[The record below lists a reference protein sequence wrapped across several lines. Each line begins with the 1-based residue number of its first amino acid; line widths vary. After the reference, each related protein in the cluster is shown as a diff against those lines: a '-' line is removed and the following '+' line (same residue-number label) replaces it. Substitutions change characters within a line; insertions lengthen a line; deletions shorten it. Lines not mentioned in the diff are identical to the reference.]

1 MRGVAH
7 LVQERE
13 LLMRMR
19 ERGKSL
25 AAISRDTGIARAVL
39 SRWWQRYREQGR
51 AGLQPRSR
59 RPERS
64 PNRLAVAIEQEI
76 LQLRGRGWGPARIA
90 AILHIGHS
98 SVHRVLAIRGRNR
111 LRRPQPRVSHRYEKS
126 RPGELLHLDLK
137 YLYRWRNCSREF
149 AYAAVDDFSREAV
162 ASIRP
167 KRSSPDAASFLEHVV
182 ETLPYRVESV
192 MTDNDLIFTMRHA
205 YNPDRKTRF
214 QQACKSLGIAHW
226 LTKPLHPQSNG
237 KVERFFRTLDDECFL
252 IRNPG
257 CSELR
262 IKDLAEFVWYYNHQR
277 PHLSLLGLT
286 PIERRQAYFQQ
297 APV

>member
-1 MRGVAH
+1 MRGIAH
-7 LVQERE
+7 SVQERE

-19 ERGKSL
+19 EGGKSL
-25 AAISRDTGIARAVL
+25 AAMSRETGIARPVL

-64 PNRLAVAIEQEI
+64 PSRLAASTAQEI

-90 AILHIGHS
+90 AVLHIGHS
-98 SVHRVLAIRGRNR
+98 SVHRVLSVHSRNR
-111 LRRPQPRVSHRYEKS
+111 LRLPQPRITHRYEKS

-137 YLYRWRNCSREF
+137 YLYCWRNRPREF

-182 ETLPYRVESV
+182 ETLPYRIESV

-205 YNPDRKTRF
+205 FNPDRKTRF
-214 QQACKSLGIAHW
+214 QQACKSMGIAHW

-277 PHLSLLGLT
+277 PHLSLHGLT
-286 PIERRQAYFQQ
+286 PIQRRQAYFQQ
-297 APV
+297 TPV

>member
-1 MRGVAH
+1 
-7 LVQERE
+7 
-13 LLMRMR
+13 MRMK

-25 AAISRDTGIARAVL
+25 SAIGRETGIARPVL

-51 AGLQPRSR
+51 AGLQPLSR
-59 RPERS
+59 RPEHS
-64 PNRLAVAIEQEI
+64 PRRLAASMEQEI
-76 LQLRGRGWGPARIA
+76 LQLRDRGWGPARIA
-90 AILHIGHS
+90 AMLHIGHG
-98 SVHRVLAIRGRNR
+98 SVYRVLSIRGRNR
-111 LRRPQPRVSHRYEKS
+111 LRLPQPRSSHRYEKS

-137 YLYRWRNCSREF
+137 YLYCWRNRPREF

-162 ASIRP
+162 ACIRP
-167 KRSSPDAASFLEHVV
+167 KRSSPDAAAFLEQVV

-214 QQACKSLGIAHW
+214 QQVCKSLGIAHW

-252 IRNPG
+252 IRDPG

-262 IKDLAEFVWYYNHQR
+262 MRDLEEFLWYYNHQR
-277 PHLSLLGLT
+277 PHLSLHGQT
-286 PIERRQAYFQQ
+286 PIQRRDAYFQQ
-297 APV
+297 AQV

>member
-1 MRGVAH
+1 MRGVAYS
-7 LVQERE
+7 VRERE
-13 LLMRMR
+13 LLMRMHEKGESLSSLSR
-19 ERGKSL
+19 E
-25 AAISRDTGIARAVL
+25 AGIARSLL
-39 SRWWQRYREQGR
+39 SRWWRCYQREGR

-64 PNRLAVAIEQEI
+64 PNRLAAAIEEQI
-76 LQLRGRGWGPARIA
+76 LHLRGRGWGPARIA
-90 AILHIGHS
+90 AMLHIGHS
-98 SVHRVLAIRGRNR
+98 SVHRVLSIRGCNR
-111 LRRPQPRVSHRYEKS
+111 LRLPQPRITRRYEKS

-137 YLYRWRNCSREF
+137 YLYCWRNRPREF

-162 ASIRP
+162 ACIRP
-167 KRSSPDAASFLEHVV
+167 KRSSPDAASFLEQVV
-182 ETLPYRVESV
+182 ETLPYRVETV

-226 LTKPLHPQSNG
+226 LTKPFRPQTNG
-237 KVERFFRTLDDECFL
+237 KVERFFRTLDEECFRV
-252 IRNPG
+252 RNPG

-277 PHLSLLGLT
+277 THLSLHGLT
-286 PIERRQAYFQQ
+286 PIQRRDAYFQQ
-297 APV
+297 ARL

>member
-25 AAISRDTGIARAVL
+25 AVISRETGIARPVL

-64 PNRLAVAIEQEI
+64 PNRLAAVIEQEI

-90 AILHIGHS
+90 TVLHIGHS
-98 SVHRVLAIRGRNR
+98 SVHRVLSIRGRNR
-111 LRRPQPRVSHRYEKS
+111 LRLPQPRVFHRYEKS

-137 YLYRWRNCSREF
+137 YLYCWRNRPREF

-167 KRSSPDAASFLEHVV
+167 KRSSPDAASFLEQVV

-214 QQACKSLGIAHW
+214 QQACKSMGIAHW

-277 PHLSLLGLT
+277 PHLSLHGLT
-286 PIERRQAYFQQ
+286 PIQRRQAYFQQ

>member
-1 MRGVAH
+1 MRGIAH
-7 LVQERE
+7 SVRERE
-13 LLMRMR
+13 LLMQMR
-19 ERGKSL
+19 VRGKSL
-25 AAISRDTGIARAVL
+25 SAISGETGIARPVL
-39 SRWWQRYREQGR
+39 SRWWQRYQEQGR

-64 PNRLAVAIEQEI
+64 PSRLATAIEEEI

-90 AILHIGHS
+90 AMLHIGHS
-98 SVHRVLAIRGRNR
+98 SVHRVLSIRGRNR
-111 LRRPQPRVSHRYEKS
+111 LRLPQPRITHRYEKS

-137 YLYRWRNCSREF
+137 YLYRWRNCSREY

-162 ASIRP
+162 ASIRS
-167 KRSSPDAASFLEHVV
+167 KRSSPDAASFLEEVV
-182 ETLPYRVESV
+182 QALPYRVESV

-252 IRNPG
+252 IRDPG

-262 IKDLAEFVWYYNHQR
+262 RKDLAEFVWYYNHRR
-277 PHLSLLGLT
+277 PHLSLRGLT
-286 PIERRQAYFQQ
+286 PIQRREAYFQQ
-297 APV
+297 AQL

>member
-7 LVQERE
+7 SGRERE
-13 LLMRMR
+13 LLMRMK

-25 AAISRDTGIARAVL
+25 ATISRETGIARPVL
-39 SRWWQRYREQGR
+39 SRWWQRYRKQGR
-51 AGLQPRSR
+51 EGLQPLSR
-59 RPERS
+59 RPEHS
-64 PNRLAVAIEQEI
+64 PSLLGAAFEQEI
-76 LQLRGRGWGPARIA
+76 LQLRDRGWGPARIA
-90 AILHIGHS
+90 AMLHIGHG
-98 SVHRVLAIRGRNR
+98 SVYRFLSIRGRNR
-111 LRRPQPRVSHRYEKS
+111 LRLPQPRSSHRYEKS

-137 YLYRWRNCSREF
+137 YLYCWRNRPREF

-162 ASIRP
+162 ACIRP
-167 KRSSPDAASFLEHVV
+167 KRSSPDAASFLEQVV

-214 QQACKSLGIAHW
+214 QQVCKSLGIAHW

-277 PHLSLLGLT
+277 PHLSLHGQT
-286 PIERRQAYFQQ
+286 PIQRREAYFLQ
-297 APV
+297 A